1 MAPGRKKR
9 KSALLEGQTKL
20 SFERKDPPPPPP
32 PPEAG
37 ASRPGE
43 PQRAGPSRALP
54 GALGPAGPASL
65 SPPRP
70 RRTGRRSD
78 PGAGGSGERSAKS
91 TAPVASV
98 RPLPSAP
105 GRAELS
111 RPRRQCSR
119 RRQLLEDSPQD
130 EPTPEKINSDYE
142 DDALW
147 SPTRNAEGEYS

>member
-1 MAPGRKKR
+1 MARGRNKR
-9 KSALLEGQTKL
+9 RSALLEGQTKL
-20 SFERKDPPPPPP
+20 SFKKKSPVSPQPG
-32 PPEAG
+32 G
-37 ASRPGE
+37 ASAPGE
-43 PQRAGPSRALP
+43 PQQAGPSRALP
-54 GALGPAGPASL
+54 GALGRAEEPSSP

-91 TAPVASV
+91 TAPVANV